1 MKNLTIQ
8 LEKCKVSF
16 LVSYTYFYEP
26 QSGIPESE
34 LIEVHDMTYI
44 SGDIQDMLLNYRKCQ
59 EILDELEEQIANY
72 EQGNK

>member
-26 QSGIPESE
+26 QSSIPESE

>member
-26 QSGIPESE
+26 QSSIPESE
-34 LIEVHDMTYI
+34 LIEIHDLTYVG
-44 SGDIQDMLLNYRKCQ
+44 GDIQDMLLNYKTCQ
-59 EILDELEEQIANY
+59 DILDELKDKISEY
-72 EQGNK
+72 EQDE

>member
-8 LEKCKVSF
+8 LERCKVSF

-26 QSGIPESE
+26 QSSIPESE

>member
-26 QSGIPESE
+26 QSSIPESE
-34 LIEVHDMTYI
+34 LIEIHDLTYI

>member
-1 MKNLTIQ
+1 MKNLIIQ

-26 QSGIPESE
+26 QSSIPESE

>member
-1 MKNLTIQ
+1 MQNITLT
-8 LEKCKVSF
+8 LTKCKVSF

-26 QSGIPESE
+26 QSSIPESE

-59 EILDELEEQIANY
+59 EIIDELEEQIANY

>member
-26 QSGIPESE
+26 QSSIPESE

-72 EQGNK
+72 E

>member
-1 MKNLTIQ
+1 MQNITLT
-8 LEKCKVSF
+8 LNKCKVSF

-26 QSGIPESE
+26 QSSIPESE